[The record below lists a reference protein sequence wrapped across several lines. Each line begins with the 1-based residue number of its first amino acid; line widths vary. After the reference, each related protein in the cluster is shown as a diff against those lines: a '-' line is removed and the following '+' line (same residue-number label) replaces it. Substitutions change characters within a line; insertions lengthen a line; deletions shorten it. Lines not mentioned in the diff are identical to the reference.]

1 MYPREIFYLS
11 FSDTTDDIID
21 MSFSPDGY
29 LLAYGTEGGYM
40 SIIGV
45 PGALEAPTELVPVLV
60 RCDPHTPLATQT
72 PTVRSTSTPLPS
84 PTQPP
89 SATPLLTAT
98 STPSSSPNPTP
109 PSFERVLYLSE
120 PPMQGADVLLV
131 QQRLVILGYA
141 QVGTPDGVFGLLTD
155 QTVRRFQ
162 EVNNL
167 EVDGVVGPNTWE
179 QLFGGDAIGVE
190 P

>member
-1 MYPREIFYLS
+1 
-11 FSDTTDDIID
+11 
-21 MSFSPDGY
+21 
-29 LLAYGTEGGYM
+29 
-40 SIIGV
+40 
-45 PGALEAPTELVPVLV
+45 VLV

-72 PTVRSTSTPLPS
+72 PSVKSTSTPSPS

-98 STPSSSPNPTP
+98 STPTSSPNPTP
-109 PSFERVLYLSE
+109 PSFERVFYLSE

-131 QQRLVILGYA
+131 QQRLLILGYA
-141 QVGTPDGVFGLLTD
+141 QVGTPDGVFGSLTD
-155 QTVRRFQ
+155 QAVRRFQ